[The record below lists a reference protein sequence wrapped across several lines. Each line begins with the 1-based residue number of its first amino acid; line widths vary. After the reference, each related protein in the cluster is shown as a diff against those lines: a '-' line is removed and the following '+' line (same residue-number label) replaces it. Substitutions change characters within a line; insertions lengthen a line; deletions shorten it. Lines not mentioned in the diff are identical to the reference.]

1 MFETNFTNGDWV
13 IVAVY
18 LLGTA
23 LFGMYVNR
31 HVHNAGDYLV
41 GGRQAGTALS
51 IASFIGTGLGLVTL
65 MYASMD
71 GFNKGFAYL
80 FVPLVALIVTM
91 GLGASGFVI
100 SRLREMKLTTIP
112 EFFEVRFN
120 RRVRVLAGVI
130 CVLAGVLN
138 MGLFPKMGATFITY
152 ATGMGEPG
160 QSAETIVNVITSL
173 LIVMVLAYTVLGG
186 MVAVLVTDYIQFVI
200 LSLGLGL
207 GLWMCFTSPELG
219 WGKVVSTWSEE
230 KGVAAF
236 NPVHSES
243 FGWTY
248 VIWMICLTFAAAL
261 CWAPEVT
268 RALTTQDEQTT
279 RRTFFLGAPGFF
291 ARFAIPALWGI
302 TAFAFVRH
310 HPELNHYFGFD
321 GTDNP
326 AGHSSQAM
334 PLLIGKI
341 VPTGLL
347 GLLVAGLMAAFMS
360 THDSY
365 LLAWASIVSQDII
378 APLKGTGNLS
388 DKESIRYTRVTVVG
402 IGAFLLIWGI
412 WYELPESVWTYMG
425 VTGTVYLSGSA
436 TALIGGMYWKRA
448 SSTGAVWAMCGGLF
462 AIAGLFADRLT
473 AFVENTAGPDA
484 ANAVSPESIA
494 LVVYGLCI
502 LLFVAGS
509 LLFPDETDG
518 QSNERV
524 LS

>member
-1 MFETNFTNGDWV
+1 MFETNFTNWDWI
-13 IVAVY
+13 IVVLY

-23 LFGMYVNR
+23 AFGMYVNR
-31 HVHNAGDYLV
+31 HVHNAADYLV

-80 FVPLVALIVTM
+80 FIPLVALIVTM

-100 SRLREMKLTTIP
+100 SRLRELKLTTIP
-112 EFFEVRFN
+112 EYFQTRYH
-120 RRVRVLAGVI
+120 RRVRILSGTI

-152 ATGMGEPG
+152 ATGLGDTTESTEFM
-160 QSAETIVNVITSL
+160 VNLITSL

-207 GLWMCFTSPELG
+207 GLWMCFSSPELG
-219 WGKVVSTWSEE
+219 WTRIVETWSAER
-230 KGVAAF
+230 GIAAF
-236 NPVHSES
+236 NPVHPES

-248 VIWMICLTFAAAL
+248 VIFMICVTFAAAL

-268 RALTTQDEQTT
+268 RALTTQDVRTT

-291 ARFAIPALWGI
+291 ARFAVPALWGI
-302 TAFAFVRH
+302 TAFVFVRQ
-310 HPELNHYFGFD
+310 HPELSQYFGLD
-321 GTDNP
+321 GTSEP
-326 AGHSSQAM
+326 QGHASQAM

-378 APLKGTGNLS
+378 APLKKVDRLR
-388 DKESIRYTRVTVVG
+388 DQESIRYTRITVVV
-402 IGAFLLIWGI
+402 IGLFLLIWGI
-412 WYELPESVWTYMG
+412 WYELPDSVWTYMA
-425 VTGTVYLSGSA
+425 VTGTVYVSGAA

-448 SSTGAVWAMCGGLF
+448 SSTGAIWAMCGGLS
-462 AIAGLFADRLT
+462 AIASLFLQHLKDFAEFYSGPELSAALT
-473 AFVENTAGPDA
+473 EQ
-484 ANAVSPESIA
+484 SIS
-494 LVVYGLCI
+494 LSVYGLCI
-502 LLFVAGS
+502 CLFVAGS
-509 LLFPDETDG
+509 LLFPDDINDPSKREA
-518 QSNERV
+518 S
-524 LS
+524 S